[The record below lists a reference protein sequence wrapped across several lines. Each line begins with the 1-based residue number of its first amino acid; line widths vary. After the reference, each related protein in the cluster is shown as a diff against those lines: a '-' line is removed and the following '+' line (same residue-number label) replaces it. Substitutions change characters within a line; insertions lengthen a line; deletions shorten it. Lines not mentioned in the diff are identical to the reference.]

1 MEPDL
6 VTRAA
11 VYAFAVPLIVALVEL
26 AKRLG
31 CPDRY
36 APLVSLLLGL
46 VTAFGAV
53 AAIPFPPQHWFLTVL
68 IGVGLGLGASG
79 LYSGARTT
87 LAPPGGP

>member
-1 MEPDL
+1 MSAMEPDL

-36 APLVSLLLGL
+36 APLVALVLGL
-46 VTAFGAV
+46 LTAFGAV
-53 AAIPFPPQHWFLTVL
+53 AAIPFPPQHWFLTLL
-68 IGVGLGLGASG
+68 IGLGLGLGAAG
-79 LYSGARTT
+79 LYSGGRSV
-87 LAPPGGP
+87 LKV

>member
-6 VTRAA
+6 VTRGA

-36 APLVSLLLGL
+36 APLVALVLGL
-46 VTAFGAV
+46 LTAWGAV
-53 AAIPFPPQHWFLTVL
+53 AAIPFPPQHAFITVL
-68 IGVGLGLGASG
+68 VGLGLGLGAAG
-79 LYSGARTT
+79 LYSGGRSV
-87 LAPPGGP
+87 LKV

>member
-1 MEPDL
+1 VEPDL

-36 APLVSLLLGL
+36 APLVAVALGL
-46 VTAFGAV
+46 ATAFGAV
-53 AAIPFPPQHWFLTVL
+53 AAIAYPPQHPFITTL
-68 IGVGLGLGASG
+68 IGLGLGLGAAG
-79 LYSGARTT
+79 LYSGGRSV
-87 LAPPGGP
+87 LKV